1 MITPLDSTIKGVME
15 FTWPMI
21 VICLLIVSSLRIT
34 DMIKNKKEFIL
45 HKELLILFFMIYILC
60 LFQVVTF
67 EDTSLMISGNNF
79 IPFKEIMRYELGSK
93 LFFKN
98 VLGNLAMFIPYGFF
112 ASLYLKLDKKYQS
125 FLIITFASVSIETTQ
140 LLIGRVFDVDD
151 IILNIIG
158 GMIGY
163 FIYRLLEKIGDSLP
177 KIFKSNWFLNII
189 TTIAVILL
197 VGYLYMVVK

>member
-79 IPFKEIMRYELGSK
+79 VPFKEIMRYEIGTK

-112 ASLYLKLDKKYQS
+112 ASLCLKLDKKYQS
-125 FLIITFASVSIETTQ
+125 FLLIAFASVSIETTQ

-163 FIYRLLEKIGDSLP
+163 FIYRLLDKIGDSLP
-177 KIFKSNWFLNII
+177 KVFKSNWFLNIVM
-189 TTIAVILL
+189 TIAVVLL
-197 VGYLYMVVK
+197 VGYLYMVVR